1 MTIFSGDSSSEKGS
15 SFSVG
20 TIFGLVTK
28 YWYLFLLSIIIAL
41 GGAYIYLRYTTP
53 IYQTTATLLIK
64 EQPKNMSDEILK
76 EGSSAQSAV
85 SIENEIELLKALS
98 TIEKAV
104 DDLGLTVGYFREKSF
119 GNDQDIYTKSP
130 INLRPISVTDK
141 AYQSP
146 LFITVLDKQHY
157 ELQQGESDQKSQHLF
172 GETVNNDA
180 GSYKVFLSDSIKPID
195 TNPVKIRL
203 FQREKIARSYKS
215 TLKVALINQSSTVL
229 KLTLEDALPERGKL
243 VMGKII
249 DSYRFSTLADKNL
262 EAKNTIQFIDERL
275 RLITGELNGVE
286 QHVES
291 YKRAKNVTDLGQEG
305 QLVLNNAN
313 VNDAKMAEV
322 SMQLTMLDGMENY
335 LKNSQNNA
343 APAAPNDPVL
353 TELLHKLSE
362 QQTQREKYA
371 RSMQTDNPFMKEL
384 AGQIA
389 DTKKLIQE
397 NVVNQRHNLEITQTK
412 LKQLGGQFSSA
423 IQTIPRKERELIT
436 IKRQQSIKENLYLLL
451 LQKKE
456 ETALKYAAAVTDSRV
471 VDQPTSASYPLKP
484 NPKNIYL
491 VAFLAGLLVPFGGL
505 SARGLLSN
513 TVKNRH
519 EIEEETGVT
528 VFGEIMQTPKATKK
542 TNLAPLMDQLVA
554 EQFKIVRANLASSF
568 DVDASTLGKTI
579 LVTSST
585 VGEGK
590 SFFSTNM
597 ALTLAQLDKRVV
609 VLELDLRSPKTTEYM
624 GITNGKEYGLSDYLT
639 GQRSMSEVIRQ
650 TVLSPN
656 LFLISSGPT
665 PANPAELL
673 SGSRIATLISALR
686 HEFDYIVLD
695 TPPVAFVADTL
706 VLGQYADT
714 SFYIVRQSYT
724 PRNYMQLLST
734 IESSQKFKSLQ
745 VIFNGVQPAHSKEML
760 HRYKYAYSTN

>member
-1 MTIFSGDSSSEKGS
+1 
-15 SFSVG
+15 
-20 TIFGLVTK
+20 
-28 YWYLFLLSIIIAL
+28 
-41 GGAYIYLRYTTP
+41 
-53 IYQTTATLLIK
+53 
-64 EQPKNMSDEILK
+64 MSDEILK
-76 EGSSAQSAV
+76 EGSNAQSVV
-85 SIENEIELLKALS
+85 SIENEIELLKAVS

-104 DDLGLTVGYFREKSF
+104 DDLGLTTGYFREKSF
-119 GNDQDIYTKSP
+119 GNDQDLYTKSP
-130 INLRPISVTDK
+130 VNVRPISLTED
-141 AYQSP
+141 AYKSP
-146 LFITVLDKQHY
+146 LFISVIDQQHY
-157 ELQQGESDQKSQHLF
+157 ELQQGNDSPKNQHQF
-172 GETVNNDA
+172 GETINSNA
-180 GSYKVFLSDSIKPID
+180 GSFKVFLSDSSKSVD
-195 TNPVKIRL
+195 VNPVKIRF

-215 TLKVALINQSSTVL
+215 TLKVTLINQSSTVL

-286 QHVES
+286 QNVES

-305 QLVLNNAN
+305 QMVLNNAN

-322 SMQLTMLDGMENY
+322 SLQLTMLNGMENY

-353 TELLHKLSE
+353 NELLHKLGE

-371 RSMQTDNPFMKEL
+371 RSMQADHPFLKDL
-384 AGQIA
+384 TGQITE
-389 DTKKLIQE
+389 TKKLMQE
-397 NVVNQRHNLEITQTK
+397 NVANQRHNLEVTRAK
-412 LKQLGGQFSSA
+412 LQQLGGQFASA
-423 IQTIPRKERELIT
+423 IHTIPRKERELIT

-456 ETALKYAAAVTDSRV
+456 ETALKYASAVTDSRI

-513 TVKNRH
+513 TVKHRQ

-528 VFGEIMQTPKATKK
+528 VFGEIMQTPKSARKAH
-542 TNLAPLMDQLVA
+542 LAPMMEQLVA
-554 EQFKIVRANLASSF
+554 EQFKIVRANLANSF
-568 DVDASTLGKTI
+568 DNDTSSLGKTI

-597 ALTLAQLDKRVV
+597 ALTLAQLDKRVI

-624 GITNGKEYGLSDYLT
+624 GIASGKEYGLSDYLT
-639 GQRSMSEVIRQ
+639 GQLSMSDVIRP
-650 TVLSPN
+650 TTLSPN
-656 LFLISSGPT
+656 LYLISSGPT

-673 SGSRIATLISALR
+673 SGSRIAALISALR

-745 VIFNGVQPAHSKEML
+745 VIFNGVQAAHSKEML
-760 HRYKYAYSTN
+760 HRYKYAYSTKN